1 MDEGKGRKTKGR
13 KTKGRKTKGSRTK
26 GWEERSW
33 METPRS
39 RMKILKVLWRKEK
52 GSDRKK
58 IW

>member
-1 MDEGKGRKTKGR
+1 MGEGEGKEDEGRKTKSS
-13 KTKGRKTKGSRTK
+13 KTK

-33 METPRS
+33 METPRG
-39 RMKILKVLWRKEK
+39 RIEILKVLWRKEK

>member
-1 MDEGKGRKTKGR
+1 VDEGEGR

-26 GWEERSW
+26 GWEGRSW

>member
-1 MDEGKGRKTKGR
+1 VDERKGRKTKGR
-13 KTKGRKTKGSRTK
+13 ETKGRKTKGSRTK

-39 RMKILKVLWRKEK
+39 RMKILKVLWRKVK